1 MCDTFP
7 MVNFYRSKCKFSR
20 CISRFIWKTLVLWK
34 KKRGNFHSEI
44 AREVFSL
51 THTWPAE
58 GGLCSEQYPFKTA
71 WAESDTIVELAHVC
85 SMVLGTLPPPQQL
98 LFPLP
103 PWLYLFYL
111 GCRCTVSQIPFDEVL
126 LLCSHDLYFW
136 NNISLNLPGWQGSLR
151 LLI

>member
-1 MCDTFP
+1 MW
-7 MVNFYRSKCKFSR
+7 Y
-20 CISRFIWKTLVLWK
+20 ISSGEFLQEQMQVFQVYFQVYMEDIGFM
-34 KKRGNFHSEI
+34 KKRGNFHSEL
-44 AREVFSL
+44 ACKVFSL

-71 WAESDTIVELAHVC
+71 WAESDTIVELAQVC

-111 GCRCTVSQIPFDEVL
+111 GCRCIMSQIPFDEVL